1 MLDGGWKTAFR
12 HNAGLE
18 CWSIRFYSH
27 PFNICSCHSVTVRR
41 ILRLKVPFVGLNVSH
56 LVCLTSCSLHA
67 HSAAS
72 WAPVRAAHVHK
83 PLTDRYF
90 CHYKGKKKNK
100 NHNDK
105 LTVNLPTFC
114 ILSVL
119 DVNWLELSCK
129 RLSGKT
135 LCLCSLLLNCAS
147 CRHTEQ
153 QQADRSSVFLLATE
167 IKRGTCSKVIFL
179 FFFFRK
185 WCYVNWSVSESW

>member
-1 MLDGGWKTAFR
+1 MSATWFVSLPVHYMLIQL
-12 HNAGLE
+12 HPEPLLE
-18 CWSIRFYSH
+18 LHMYTNHLQIDISAI
-27 PFNICSCHSVTVRR
+27 I
-41 ILRLKVPFVGLNVSH
+41 KV
-56 LVCLTSCSLHA
+56 
-67 HSAAS
+67 
-72 WAPVRAAHVHK
+72 
-83 PLTDRYF
+83 
-90 CHYKGKKKNK
+90 KKNK

-129 RLSGKT
+129 RLSGEK